1 MDAALLARFDKLET
15 LAFGSEPFLA
25 LRTEC
30 RNAIDTLGGLDA
42 YHLRGSDGGRAG
54 DRSVVTCFCSWLKH
68 GREGNGVFSSRS
80 AFESRSA
87 ILQRG

>member
-1 MDAALLARFDKLET
+1 MEASLLAQFDKLET

-42 YHLRGSDGGRAG
+42 YHPRASDGGRGA
-54 DRSVVTCFCSWLKH
+54 T
-68 GREGNGVFSSRS
+68 GRHLLLQLAQTRERRQWRLF
-80 AFESRSA
+80 FEV
-87 ILQRG
+87 GF